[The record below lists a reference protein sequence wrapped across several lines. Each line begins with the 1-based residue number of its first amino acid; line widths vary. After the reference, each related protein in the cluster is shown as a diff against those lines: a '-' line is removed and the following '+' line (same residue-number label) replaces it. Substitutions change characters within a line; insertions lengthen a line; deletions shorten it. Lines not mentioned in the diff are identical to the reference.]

1 MNSICLIDLDDTLVD
16 LKEPLM
22 EALNKNTKKDI
33 HWSKWYTFDVPKLYD
48 ITHDEFIKIC
58 ITENVIEKAVIHNK
72 SYEFLDKLNKLGL
85 YTVLITAR
93 GWHPDAINL
102 TEHWVSEHN
111 LNIDELIIVGVNESK
126 IHSIKK
132 FNNIIFSVDDRIK
145 HCREYTQSGKIN
157 NVIVYDAPWNTHMT
171 RWNKYWKGYD
181 YNIRIKDLNEIIPH
195 VESHELDRR
204 ILNVC

>member
-1 MNSICLIDLDDTLVD
+1 
-16 LKEPLM
+16 
-22 EALNKNTKKDI
+22 
-33 HWSKWYTFDVPKLYD
+33 
-48 ITHDEFIKIC
+48 
-58 ITENVIEKAVIHNK
+58 
-72 SYEFLDKLNKLGL
+72 
-85 YTVLITAR
+85 
-93 GWHPDAINL
+93 
-102 TEHWVSEHN
+102 
-111 LNIDELIIVGVNESK
+111 
-126 IHSIKK
+126 
-132 FNNIIFSVDDRIK
+132 VDDRIK